1 MDIRRGCPTIGC
13 WGRYVVLRKRRLA
26 TDGIQL
32 HNEKEKP
39 HDLYHTGKT
48 LKMNITVMDRGTYR
62 KKRNAYRILVA
73 KIEIKD

>member
-1 MDIRRGCPTIGC
+1 M
-13 WGRYVVLRKRRLA
+13 VLRKRRLA

-48 LKMNITVMDRGTYR
+48 LKMNVTVMDRGTYR